1 MIRIPI
7 KYGRNYSLVV
17 LGVDPGIRTTGL
29 SIVGLDNAGQYC
41 CLGSQYIETKKQDKK
56 SINQLRT
63 NIDDFKR
70 YSEIYQELEN
80 LYLSFSGIRNQS
92 ISAVAVESYTV
103 MGPIFDKKQGKAIMG
118 NSAWKSAVVYGGIL
132 FWALSKQLYVAPF
145 LPSDIKK
152 RFGKKDKSKE
162 GIQLAVES
170 DVSNFY
176 EEIRKY
182 SKTKREHVSDATAH
196 AVLLIEEIKK
206 NKIFIGG
213 FNATI

>member
-63 NIDDFKR
+63 NIDDFRR
-70 YSEIYQELEN
+70 YREVYEELEH
-80 LYLSFSGIRNQS
+80 LYISHNARLGQI
-92 ISAVAVESYTV
+92 ISAVAIESYTV
-103 MGPIFDKKQGKAIMG
+103 MRYKNQKSEIIIG
-118 NSAWKSAVVYGGIL
+118 NNAWKSAVVYGGVL
-132 FWALSKQLYVAPF
+132 FWALSRQLYVAPF
-145 LPSDIKK
+145 FPNDIKK

-162 GIQLAVES
+162 GIQLALES

-176 EEIRKY
+176 EEIHKY

-196 AVLLIEEIKK
+196 AVLLIEEIRK

-213 FNATI
+213 FNAPI

>member
-1 MIRIPI
+1 MIRTPI
-7 KYGRNYSLVV
+7 RYGMNYSLVV

-29 SIVGLDNAGQYC
+29 SIVGLDNVGQYY

-63 NIDDFKR
+63 NIDDFRR
-70 YSEIYQELEN
+70 YREVYEELEH
-80 LYLSFSGIRNQS
+80 LYLSHNAKLSQV
-92 ISAVAVESYTV
+92 ISAVAIESYTV
-103 MGPIFDKKQGKAIMG
+103 MRYKNQKSEIIIG
-118 NSAWKSAVVYGGIL
+118 NNAWKSAVVYGGVL
-132 FWALSKQLYVAPF
+132 FWALSRQLYVAPF
-145 LPSDIKK
+145 FPNDIKK

-170 DVSNFY
+170 EVLSAY
-176 EEIRKY
+176 EEIHKY

-196 AVLLIEEIKK
+196 AVLLIEEIRK

-213 FNATI
+213 FNETI

>member
-1 MIRIPI
+1 MIRTPI

-29 SIVGLDNAGQYC
+29 SIVGLDNVGQYY

-63 NIDDFKR
+63 NIDDFRR
-70 YSEIYQELEN
+70 YREVYEELEH
-80 LYLSFSGIRNQS
+80 LYLSHNAKLSQV
-92 ISAVAVESYTV
+92 ISAVAIESYTV
-103 MGPIFDKKQGKAIMG
+103 MRYKNQKSEIIIG
-118 NSAWKSAVVYGGIL
+118 NNAWKSAVVYGGVL
-132 FWALSKQLYVAPF
+132 FWALSRQLYVAPF
-145 LPSDIKK
+145 FPNDIKK

-170 DVSNFY
+170 EVLSAY
-176 EEIRKY
+176 EEIHKY

-213 FNATI
+213 FNETI

>member
-1 MIRIPI
+1 MIRTPI

-63 NIDDFKR
+63 NIDDFRR
-70 YSEIYQELEN
+70 YREVYEELEH
-80 LYLSFSGIRNQS
+80 LYLSHNARLGQI
-92 ISAVAVESYTV
+92 ISAVAIESYTV
-103 MGPIFDKKQGKAIMG
+103 MRYKNQKSEIIIG
-118 NSAWKSAVVYGGIL
+118 NNAWKSAVVYGGVL
-132 FWALSKQLYVAPF
+132 FWALSRQLYVAPF
-145 LPSDIKK
+145 FPNDIKK

-170 DVSNFY
+170 EVSNFY
-176 EEIRKY
+176 EEIHKY

-196 AVLLIEEIKK
+196 AVLLIEEIQK
-206 NKIFIGG
+206 NRVFIGG
-213 FNATI
+213 INETT